1 MTNKK
6 QIQTKKISF
15 ILALSVIIYAAI
27 DTYLFL
33 CHDINIMRITTPVIL
48 GLVIAIILCGL
59 LHKFF
64 YKWLTKNPIN
74 FSFGEPSTPIVKS
87 ENIIE
92 SMDATE
98 TQPIEQP
105 MDLPEQESSPSQ
117 QSNQDTVNSDCP
129 QDSHLNKY
137 DSILVELKKKEIE
150 RQVEIMDAIREYV
163 TVKTAP
169 YLSKEA
175 IVTLISN
182 IEYMACDQP
191 ELYKPIRS
199 NIDNPLRS
207 PGLRHL
213 AWNVGERLRVP
224 LAKRAVFIKESFPY
238 ELENASIENLRLNL
252 RDQVA
257 SQIPIDVPE
266 KGDYRFHLET
276 DNDES

>member
-98 TQPIEQP
+98 TQPIKQP

-169 YLSKEA
+169 YLSKEDIA
-175 IVTLISN
+175 TLIAN
-182 IEYMACDQP
+182 IDQP
-191 ELYKPIRS
+191 ESYKPIRS

-224 LAKRAVFIKESFPY
+224 LAKRAIFIKKSFPY
-238 ELENASIENLRLNL
+238 ELVNATLEYLKLNL
-252 RDQVA
+252 RDNVS
-257 SQIPIDVPE
+257 SQIPIDVPD
-266 KGDYRFHLET
+266 KGDYRFHLDV
-276 DNDES
+276 DNDDSQ